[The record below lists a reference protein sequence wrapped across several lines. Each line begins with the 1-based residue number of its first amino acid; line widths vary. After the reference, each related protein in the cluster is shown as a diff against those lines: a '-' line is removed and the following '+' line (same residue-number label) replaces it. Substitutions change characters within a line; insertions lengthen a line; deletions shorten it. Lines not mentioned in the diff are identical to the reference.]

1 MEFDSLS
8 FILLM
13 LPAFILL
20 MYFIQSNKIRNL
32 IILLFSFYF
41 YLMTDITGSFI
52 LFTVI
57 LITYLFSKLVEHN
70 KKAYICYLIIVT
82 AILTF
87 FKYGNYI
94 LSSFETMNVNKIIM
108 PVGISFFI
116 FTSIAYIS
124 DIYYEKIEAD
134 NNFIHI
140 FTFLTFF
147 PTIVSGPI
155 LRYSSF
161 SKYLKK
167 KEITAQ
173 SIAIGFRRFTVGLAK
188 KVIIANQLSTLVN
201 AAFDIHCKL
210 STPLAWLSSIA
221 FMLQLYYDFSGYS
234 DMAIGIGT
242 IIGFEIPEN
251 FNYPYSSHSIQE
263 FWQRWHMSLGS
274 WFKDYVYIPLG
285 GNRVSKI
292 RWMINTMIV
301 WSLTG
306 LWHGSTSNYFLWGIW
321 NGILIILYKIFL
333 KNKKIPGILSWL
345 MTQFSV
351 LIGFTIFRTINLS
364 HLKLYLSALIGKA
377 APFSLLYIKQL
388 DIVYLWLCLLLGILF
403 AVPAV
408 NKKIQTLLNKILFLY
423 EIVILFL
430 LFICVIF
437 IICGSYSSF
446 IYAGF

>member
-41 YLMTDITGSFI
+41 YLMTDITESFI

-57 LITYLFSKLVEHN
+57 LITYLFSRFVKHN

-161 SKYLKK
+161 SKYL
-167 KEITAQ
+167 T
-173 SIAIGFRRFTVGLAK
+173 K

-201 AAFDIHCKL
+201 ATFDIHCKL
-210 STPLAWLSSIA
+210 STPLAWLGSIA

-242 IIGFEIPEN
+242 MIGFEIPEN

-285 GNRVSKI
+285 GNRVSKV

-306 LWHGSTSNYFLWGIW
+306 LWHGSTFNYFLWGIW
-321 NGILIILYKIFL
+321 NGILIILYKTFL

-345 MTQFSV
+345 MTQFVV

-364 HLKLYLSALIGKA
+364 HLKLYLSTLIGKA
-377 APFSLLYIKQL
+377 TPFSLLYIKQL

-408 NKKIQTLLNKILFLY
+408 NKKIQTLLNKIPFLY

>member
-57 LITYLFSKLVEHN
+57 LITYLFSRFVKHN

-87 FKYGNYI
+87 FKYGNHI

-167 KEITAQ
+167 KITNLH
-173 SIAIGFRRFTVGLAK
+173 SGPK
-188 KVIIANQLSTLVN
+188 KC
-201 AAFDIHCKL
+201 D
-210 STPLAWLSSIA
+210 
-221 FMLQLYYDFSGYS
+221 
-234 DMAIGIGT
+234 
-242 IIGFEIPEN
+242 E
-251 FNYPYSSHSIQE
+251 
-263 FWQRWHMSLGS
+263 
-274 WFKDYVYIPLG
+274 
-285 GNRVSKI
+285 
-292 RWMINTMIV
+292 
-301 WSLTG
+301 
-306 LWHGSTSNYFLWGIW
+306 
-321 NGILIILYKIFL
+321 
-333 KNKKIPGILSWL
+333 
-345 MTQFSV
+345 
-351 LIGFTIFRTINLS
+351 
-364 HLKLYLSALIGKA
+364 
-377 APFSLLYIKQL
+377 
-388 DIVYLWLCLLLGILF
+388 
-403 AVPAV
+403 
-408 NKKIQTLLNKILFLY
+408 
-423 EIVILFL
+423 
-430 LFICVIF
+430 
-437 IICGSYSSF
+437 
-446 IYAGF
+446 